1 MQTVSVQPDER
12 RLNRRK
18 EAIRRATSPVQFSSR
33 EHGKRR
39 TISSVWRSV
48 SNLVT
53 KNCPPENRSTRAF
66 RVPLIDSGILTRI
79 PREIRDL
86 SLSSSANRQFKGGK
100 KKEKKRKKNS
110 QLSQS
115 GNFSSSWLVTRDP
128 RNIKVIMSYFG
139 NDTFRPISAK
149 NLGSLAAYF

>member
-48 SNLVT
+48 SNLIT

-79 PREIRDL
+79 PPDSR
-86 SLSSSANRQFKGGK
+86 SLFRRLIDNLKK
-100 KKEKKRKKNS
+100 KKENGKKGFS

-115 GNFSSSWLVTRDP
+115 GNFYPRDSWHVIP
-128 RNIKVIMSYFG
+128 NIQVITSYFG

>member
-100 KKEKKRKKNS
+100 KKKRKERRTHNCHKVATF
-110 QLSQS
+110 LP
-115 GNFSSSWLVTRDP
+115 RD
-128 RNIKVIMSYFG
+128 S
-139 NDTFRPISAK
+139 
-149 NLGSLAAYF
+149 